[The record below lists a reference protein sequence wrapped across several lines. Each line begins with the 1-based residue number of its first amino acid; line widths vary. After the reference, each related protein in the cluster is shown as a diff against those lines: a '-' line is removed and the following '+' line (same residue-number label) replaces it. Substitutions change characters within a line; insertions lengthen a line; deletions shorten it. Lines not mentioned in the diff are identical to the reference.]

1 MPKNNKNN
9 PQLNINL
16 SDETKPF
23 AQRIDEVRSLVE
35 ENLHYTKAIRQ
46 TSSTS
51 ELAGQRELKKLL
63 QENLEISKE
72 LYEMTK
78 KIKSWLNW
86 QRILGVVKILLIVI
100 PIILGI
106 IYLPPLI
113 SKVLEPYQELL
124 NLDKNFNPSDLLKQ
138 STNISGN
145 EQTDFWLNW
154 YLNVFD

>member
-9 PQLNINL
+9 PHLNINL
-16 SDETKPF
+16 SDETKSF

-35 ENLHYTKAIRQ
+35 ENLHYTKAIHQ

-51 ELAGQRELKKLL
+51 ELEGQRELKKLL

-72 LYEMTK
+72 LDKTTR
-78 KIKSWLNW
+78 KIKSWLAW
-86 QRILGVVKILLIVI
+86 QRILGVVKIILIVI

-113 SKVLEPYQELL
+113 SKVIEPYRELL
-124 NLDKNFNPSDLLKQ
+124 NIGDNSNPSDLIQPL
-138 STNISGN
+138 TNPSGN
-145 EQTDFWLNW
+145 E
-154 YLNVFD
+154 